1 MLAALRRLVL
11 SYNLLRGLRQNDV
24 RRNIKLGIYNL
35 LSLPLPDIDVSRVDA
50 REDQH
55 HEFKESLFYP
65 AGNAMQVDEKAQA
78 QEIAEVI
85 CGMLNSEGGT
95 LYIGVN
101 NQGIPSGLANDFTYL
116 NRGHADYDVL
126 DMQDK
131 FSLAFYANLRE
142 QIGLTYGGKPMRD
155 YVTLEFD
162 DLGEKVIARVSVRPF
177 PGMVRMKDDKV
188 FLRQDSSTLPI
199 RTARE
204 QKEFEKNRQ
213 V

>member
-1 MLAALRRLVL
+1 
-11 SYNLLRGLRQNDV
+11 
-24 RRNIKLGIYNL
+24 
-35 LSLPLPDIDVSRVDA
+35 
-50 REDQH
+50 
-55 HEFKESLFYP
+55 
-65 AGNAMQVDEKAQA
+65 
-78 QEIAEVI
+78 
-85 CGMLNSEGGT
+85 
-95 LYIGVN
+95 
-101 NQGIPSGLANDFTYL
+101 
-116 NRGHADYDVL
+116 
-126 DMQDK
+126 
-131 FSLAFYANLRE
+131 
-142 QIGLTYGGKPMRD
+142 MRD